1 MATDLLGDRVDIGE
15 EIGRGAMGVVHR
27 ADMNG
32 RAVVVKILHPHLNAD
47 LTAVGRFVREHQ
59 VLGRISH
66 PNVVKVVDLIIDDP
80 RIGIVMEYLDAI
92 DLSKLMAG
100 ERLEP
105 ARAVAMGADIA
116 AGVAAIHKSGV
127 VHRDLKP
134 ANILVVDGD
143 HPKITD
149 FGVSRLTGQSSSK
162 ATTTLG
168 TPLYMSPEAADGGGA
183 IDAPADVYSLGVI
196 LFEMLTGETPFNG
209 DEPIAIAV
217 AHVGTPPPTVG
228 GVPAELNGLI
238 DSMLAKD
245 AAVRP
250 TAAEVEERLRAV
262 VHDIGPD
269 TAPVA
274 VARTATGPDGNGRRP
289 VIDLTDKASDR
300 GRFPKA
306 STELI
311 DTVAA
316 GPPRSDETVIANGM
330 NGVGN
335 AVTAENRNRIP
346 DRTTASGVAPAPQG
360 RPAPEIESA
369 STVGS
374 PGVPS
379 PPVPAPTPRSV
390 LHEPTGRDLQYP
402 PVTSSKDRPNRESGL
417 TLDGRAFIGLIVLAT
432 VIVGVFAIAAFRPNG
447 WLADDVSTTAPD
459 DIAYSFAPRL
469 SANGLITTRR
479 WEYDPL
485 TNEVEVE
492 VGLTNTSSQAGSGNH
507 YEVLPPT
514 LVDAGQGP
522 VDFDAIA
529 DSFQPS
535 PTEFSTDPL
544 VATIGYDDLEPGR
557 GLTVTY
563 RFPVPVGIG
572 AQSDLEQLAIAQQEA
587 EAEFLA
593 GLPIREEEA
602 NASEAVLAELG
613 VEPARIRLEAGE
625 TMQVEVT
632 GVLSDGTPLDPQALE
647 SAVLMVE
654 DAAVAAVEG
663 TTIRAVAPGRTVLTV
678 TMGDVSARSTIAV
691 SRPSGDL
698 SELAGPST
706 TRRMATSSTNST
718 TRSTTST
725 TRSTSSS
732 TTSAP
737 TTTPTTR
744 ATTSLPVTTATTVTT
759 TTSTTQPTTTTSE
772 PTTTEGEATLTMS
785 PLSASVRDD
794 GSFKITFSTNLC
806 TIANYQGAGQSY
818 ITPGWPEVTG
828 TCWQNHGQN
837 FTPVEPGEYTIVVR
851 SRSAGGQEAQ
861 RSIAVTVE

>member
-32 RAVVVKILHPHLNAD
+32 QTVAVKILHPHLNAD

-80 RIGIVMEYLDAI
+80 RIGIVMEYLDAT

-100 ERLEP
+100 ERLAP

-116 AGVAAIHKSGV
+116 AGVSAIHKSGV

-168 TPLYMSPEAADGGGA
+168 TPLYMSPEAADGGA
-183 IDAPADVYSLGVI
+183 VIDAPADVYSLGVI

-209 DEPIAIAV
+209 DEPIVIAV
-217 AHVGTPPPTVG
+217 AHVSTPPPTVG
-228 GVPAELNGLI
+228 GVPAELSGLI

-250 TAAEVEERLRAV
+250 TAVEVEERLRAV
-262 VHDIGPD
+262 VHEIGPD
-269 TAPVA
+269 TSPVA
-274 VARTATGPDGNGRRP
+274 VARPAKGPHGNGGRP
-289 VIDLTDKASDR
+289 VIDLTDESYDR
-300 GRFPKA
+300 GRFPVA
-306 STELI
+306 STKLI

-316 GPPRSDETVIANGM
+316 GPPRSDETVMANGM
-330 NGVGN
+330 S
-335 AVTAENRNRIP
+335 AVENPETASTRNPVR
-346 DRTTASGVAPAPQG
+346 DRTMASDVAPARPG
-360 RPAPEIESA
+360 RSAPEIESA
-369 STVGS
+369 LTVGS
-374 PGVPS
+374 TGIPS
-379 PPVPAPTPRSV
+379 PPVPTPRSV

-402 PVTSSKDRPNRESGL
+402 PPVTASKGRSNRESGL
-417 TLDGRAFIGLIVLAT
+417 SLDGRAFIGLIVLAT
-432 VIVGVFAIAAFRPNG
+432 VIVGVLAIAAFRPNG
-447 WLADDVSTTAPD
+447 WLVDDVSTAAPD

-485 TNEVEVE
+485 TNEVEAE
-492 VGLTNTSSQAGSGNH
+492 VGLTNTSSEAGAGNH
-507 YEVLPPT
+507 YEVLPPI
-514 LVDAGQGP
+514 LAAAAQGP

-529 DSFQPS
+529 DSFRPS
-535 PTEFSTDPL
+535 PSGFSTDPP
-544 VATIGYDDLEPGR
+544 VATIGYDDLGPGR
-557 GLTVTY
+557 SLTITY

-572 AQSDLEQLAIAQQEA
+572 AQADLEQLAVAQQEA

-593 GLPIREEEA
+593 GLPSQEEEA

-613 VEPARIRLEAGE
+613 VEPERIRLEAGE
-625 TMQVEVT
+625 TIEVELT
-632 GVLSDGTPLDPQALE
+632 GMLSDGTRLDPRALE
-647 SAVLMVE
+647 SAVLMV
-654 DAAVAAVEG
+654 DDDAVAAVEG
-663 TTIRAVAPGRTVLTV
+663 TTIRAIAAGRTVLTV
-678 TMGDVSARSTIAV
+678 TMGDVSARSSIAV
-691 SRPSGDL
+691 TQPSGDV
-698 SELAGPST
+698 SEVAGPST
-706 TRRMATSSTNST
+706 TRRRTTSSTTST

-725 TRSTSSS
+725 SGSI
-732 TTSAP
+732 TSAP
-737 TTTPTTR
+737 TTTPTTGP
-744 ATTSLPVTTATTVTT
+744 TTSIPVTTTTM
-759 TTSTTQPTTTTSE
+759 TSTTQPTTTTTE
-772 PTTTEGEATLTMS
+772 PTTTTEGEAPLTMS
-785 PLSASVRDD
+785 PLSATVRAD

-818 ITPGWPEVTG
+818 VTPGWPEVTG
-828 TCWQNHGQN
+828 PCWQSHGQD
-837 FTPVEPGEYTIVVR
+837 FTSVKPGEYTIVVR

-861 RSIAVTVE
+861 RSLAVTVE

>member
-32 RAVVVKILHPHLNAD
+32 QAVAVKILHPHLNAD

-80 RIGIVMEYLDAI
+80 RIGIVMEYLDAT

-105 ARAVAMGADIA
+105 TRAVAIGADIA
-116 AGVAAIHKSGV
+116 AGVSAIHKSGV

-168 TPLYMSPEAADGGGA
+168 TPLYMSPEAADGGA
-183 IDAPADVYSLGVI
+183 TIDAPADVYSLGVI

-217 AHVGTPPPTVG
+217 AHVSTPPPTVG
-228 GVPAELNGLI
+228 GVPAGLSGLI

-250 TAAEVEERLRAV
+250 TAPEVEERLRTV
-262 VHDIGPD
+262 VHEIGPD
-269 TAPVA
+269 TSPVA

-289 VIDLTDKASDR
+289 VIDLTDEPSDR
-300 GRFPKA
+300 GRFPVA
-306 STELI
+306 STELT

-330 NGVGN
+330 NAVGN
-335 AVTAENRNRIP
+335 PGTVGNRNP
-346 DRTTASGVAPAPQG
+346 VPSGNMASDMASAPPG

-374 PGVPS
+374 IRLPS
-379 PPVPAPTPRSV
+379 PPAPAPTPRSV

-402 PVTSSKDRPNRESGL
+402 PPVAPSNDRPNRESGL
-417 TLDGRAFIGLIVLAT
+417 TLDGRAFIGLTVLAT
-432 VIVGVFAIAAFRPNG
+432 VIVGVLAVAAFRPNG
-447 WLADDVSTTAPD
+447 WLADDVSAVAPD

-485 TNEVEVE
+485 TNEVEAE
-492 VGLTNTSSQAGSGNH
+492 VSLTNTSNEAGSGNH
-507 YEVLPPT
+507 YEVLPST
-514 LVDAGQGP
+514 LVEPAQGA
-522 VDFDAIA
+522 VDFDAVA

-535 PTEFSTDPL
+535 PSEFSTDPP

-557 GLTVTY
+557 SLTITY

-572 AQSDLEQLAIAQQEA
+572 AQADLEQLAAAQQQA

-593 GLPIREEEA
+593 GLPSREEEA

-613 VEPARIRLEAGE
+613 VEPERIRLEAGQ
-625 TMQVEVT
+625 TIQVEVT

-663 TTIRAVAPGRTVLTV
+663 TTIRAVAAGRTVLTV

-691 SRPSGDL
+691 TQPSGDV
-698 SELAGPST
+698 AGPST
-706 TRRMATSSTNST
+706 TRRRATSSTTST

-725 TRSTSSS
+725 TSSTSSS
-732 TTSAP
+732 TTSAS
-737 TTTPTTR
+737 TSAT
-744 ATTSLPVTTATTVTT
+744 TTSLPVTTATTVTT
-759 TTSTTQPTTTTSE
+759 TTPTTQPTTTTTE
-772 PTTTEGEATLTMS
+772 ATTTTEGEATLTMS

-828 TCWQNHGQN
+828 PCWQNHGQN